1 MEILEEITRAIEQGK
16 ILQTRALVQRAID
29 QGISPGDILNGP
41 LLQGMKA
48 VGRRFSRSGGM
59 VSDTLASTKAINES
73 LELLKPL
80 LVPAGRPPIGR
91 ACIGTVQ
98 GDLHDVG
105 KNMVRLLLENR
116 GIEILDLGVDVAPE
130 AFVRAVVEDGCELV
144 CCSALLSST
153 MPEMKR
159 VVDALKRAGVRD
171 RVLVMVGG
179 LPVTERFC
187 KRIGADIYTTDGFEA
202 AEKAEQALLE
212 KHAARQKLGLR

>member
-1 MEILEEITRAIEQGK
+1 MDIREEIINAIEQGK
-16 ILQTRALVQRAID
+16 IFQTRDLVQRALAE
-29 QGISPGDILNGP
+29 GISPGELLNGP
-41 LLQGMKA
+41 LMQGMKV
-48 VGRRFSRSGGM
+48 VGRRFSRGGGM
-59 VSDTLASTKAINES
+59 VSDTIASTKAINES

-80 LVPAGRPPIGR
+80 LVPAGREPIGR

-98 GDLHDVG
+98 GDLHDIG
-105 KNMVRLLLENR
+105 KNIVRLLLENR
-116 GIEILDLGVDVAPE
+116 GIEIIDLGVDVAPE

-153 MPEMKR
+153 MQEMKR

-187 KRIGADIYTTDGFEA
+187 RRIGADIYTTDGFEA
-202 AEKAEQALLE
+202 AEKAEKALLE
-212 KHAARQKLGLR
+212 LRAARRAVGLL

>member
-153 MPEMKR
+153 MPEMKQ

-212 KHAARQKLGLR
+212 LHAARRAVGLH

>member
-1 MEILEEITRAIEQGK
+1 MTIQEEITKAIEQGK
-16 ILQTRALVQRAID
+16 IFQTRALVQQALAE
-29 QGISPGDILNGP
+29 GVSPGEILNGP
-41 LLQGMKA
+41 LMQGMKA
-48 VGRRFSRSGGM
+48 VGRRFSSGGGM

-80 LVPAGRPPIGR
+80 LVPVGKAPIGR

-98 GDLHDVG
+98 GDLHDLG
-105 KNMVRLLLENR
+105 KNIVRLLLENR
-116 GIEILDLGVDVAPE
+116 GIEIVDLGVDVAPE

-144 CCSALLSST
+144 CCSALLSAT
-153 MPEMKR
+153 MSEMKR

-187 KRIGADIYTTDGFEA
+187 RRIGADIYTTDGFEA
-202 AEKAEQALLE
+202 AEKAEKALLE
-212 KHAARQKLGLR
+212 LHNARRAVGLL

>member
-212 KHAARQKLGLR
+212 LHAARRAVGLH

>member
-212 KHAARQKLGLR
+212 LHAARQKLGLR

>member
-80 LVPAGRPPIGR
+80 LVPAGRPPLGR

-212 KHAARQKLGLR
+212 LHAARQKLGLR

>member
-80 LVPAGRPPIGR
+80 LVPVGRPPIGR

-212 KHAARQKLGLR
+212 LHGARRAVGLH